1 MRPSRSVSALAAA
14 LALVV
19 LPAALSAQQ
28 TPAATPAATRPP
40 GCRGVTSQNSAVTM
54 LTADSVAV
62 EFPSYPIVETVQP
75 GSPAEKAGFKYG
87 DMVVM
92 QGGRDLI
99 GNPPTQPV
107 LAGDTVV
114 FVVRRNDVEV
124 PLTVVMGRWD
134 PPVAAEGVTRI
145 CRPL

>member
-1 MRPSRSVSALAAA
+1 MRRSRSVSTLAAA
-14 LALVV
+14 FALLA

-40 GCRGVTSQNSAVTM
+40 GCRGVTSQTFSSTF

-62 EFPSYPIVETVQP
+62 EFPDYPVIETVQP
-75 GSPAEKAGFKYG
+75 GSPAEKAGFRFG
-87 DMVVM
+87 DIVVA

-99 GNPPTQPV
+99 GNPPTQPA

-114 FVVRRNDVEV
+114 FTVRRKDVEI
-124 PLTVVMGRWD
+124 PLTVVLGRWD
-134 PPVAAEGVTRI
+134 PPVAAEGVTRT